1 MDVIR
6 DAAHTVTFAARIAR
20 DRGEIGVETRA
31 HQCTEGRGTVLGAEY
46 DVDEE
51 IGERL
56 RHGERINRAFSP
68 LSSVGQPDP
77 GRCPGLG

>member
-6 DAAHTVTFAARIAR
+6 HTAHAIAFAAGVSG
-20 DRGEIGVETRA
+20 DRSEIGVK
-31 HQCTEGRGTVLGAEY
+31 GGTNGIIKDWDAILGAED

-56 RHGERINRAFSP
+56 RQGERINRAFSP